1 MMERRFPGNYG
12 MTLLLLLG
20 VLCGALCGS
29 FFGPAASVVKPA
41 GELFLNLMFV
51 IVVPLVFFSI
61 ATSMC
66 RMTSEKTVGIVI
78 CWSLVVFLCL
88 SVIAGALTW
97 IACRTF
103 NPLGQFA
110 TRIPPGRLEP
120 TGLAAAG
127 ASAADIAVSLFT
139 VDDFPK
145 LFSKGSLLPLIVF
158 AAMVGVSTSLCRDK
172 GKPFAAFLAS
182 GMEVS
187 IRFVK
192 ILMYAAPLC
201 LGCYF
206 ADLVGNL
213 GGQVIGGYLK
223 ALLLCLGVTAVIYF
237 GFSTLY
243 AMAAGGPKAVGR
255 FWKNILPPSLMS
267 VSTCSSAASIPSAI
281 EATLSMGVR
290 KEIAESVIPFG
301 VNLHKDGSVVSAVLK
316 IVFATAFLG
325 LSDYSGVEVVGIAL
339 VTSLAVGAIPVGGM
353 TGEILICSILGIDPE
368 FAATLVVISTIVD
381 IPATLLNTTGN
392 ISSALLVD
400 RLCNGSRTQGEGGA
414 GAGHCLQR
422 QP

>member
-66 RMTSEKTVGIVI
+66 RMTSEKTVGKVI

-158 AAMVGVSTSLCRDK
+158 AAIVGVSTSLCRDK

-192 ILMYAAPLC
+192 VLMYAAPLC
-201 LGCYF
+201 LG
-206 ADLVGNL
+206 
-213 GGQVIGGYLK
+213 

-281 EATLSMGVR
+281 EATLAMGVR

-353 TGEILICSILGIDPE
+353 TGEILICSILGINPE

-400 RLCNGSRTQGEGGA
+400 RLCNGTRTQGEG